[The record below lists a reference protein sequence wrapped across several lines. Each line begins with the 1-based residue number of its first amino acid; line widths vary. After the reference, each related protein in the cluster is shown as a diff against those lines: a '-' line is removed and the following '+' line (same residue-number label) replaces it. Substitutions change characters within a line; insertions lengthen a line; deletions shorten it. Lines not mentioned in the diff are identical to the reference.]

1 MLLCAIFCASFQVNE
16 SKSGTKKS
24 IPSWWG
30 EKSACSFAVNV
41 LHECPFC
48 TSHYTQSPYL
58 HVYTISRTFLLS
70 LCAPI
75 FCCSLF
81 LPARSARR
89 DFPAKYKC
97 SRTGFIIYSIVIFI
111 ALFTLSLS
119 MRRLL
124 IFSLSV
130 ARALTHSTSHLACMH
145 GSHFCVARTP
155 PRDLNKL
162 FAEWILNK
170 VSQAAF

>member
-1 MLLCAIFCASFQVNE
+1 MCIAGATVRNFLRLLPSEWVKE
-16 SKSGTKKS
+16 RDKKS

-48 TSHYTQSPYL
+48 TSHYIQSPYL

-81 LPARSARR
+81 LCARSARR

-119 MRRLL
+119 MRRSAAYFLSRSH
-124 IFSLSV
+124 SLTLHHIWRV
-130 ARALTHSTSHLACMH
+130 CTDRTFAWRTHPRVTLTNYLRSE
-145 GSHFCVARTP
+145 F
-155 PRDLNKL
+155 
-162 FAEWILNK
+162 
-170 VSQAAF
+170 